1 MNCPK
6 CHQHVDDDLSFC
18 THCGEPVKSGLNID
32 ADLVFSEKEAPPT
45 DQRNGAKIVL
55 IIIAVL
61 IVCVGAVA
69 VFVVMRQNDHTS
81 SAQAQTTTTQET
93 SGAATG
99 AATESGNADIKT
111 IEVPTIAPPE
121 TFVPETTIPETTV
134 QPTTAAPTLEA
145 RLEDYARSSG
155 MVEILRQAADANTT
169 ISVKGEENALR
180 ARYRVN
186 LDSTAGEN
194 NEYFETLPDAY
205 DALCAQLDGTVYDM
219 NQQDGISNAVLE
231 IYVFDNSGR
240 QVYRNTVD

>member
-69 VFVVMRQNDHTS
+69 VFVVMRQNDH
-81 SAQAQTTTTQET
+81 
-93 SGAATG
+93 
-99 AATESGNADIKT
+99 
-111 IEVPTIAPPE
+111 VPTIAPPE

-134 QPTTAAPTLEA
+134 QPTTAAPTMEDM
-145 RLEDYARSSG
+145 LEDYARSSG

-194 NEYFETLPDAY
+194 NEYFD

-240 QVYRNTVD
+240 QVYGNTVD

>member
-69 VFVVMRQNDHTS
+69 VFVVMRQNDHAS
-81 SAQAQTTTTQET
+81 SAQAQATTTQEA

-134 QPTTAAPTLEA
+134 QPTTAAPTMEDM
-145 RLEDYARSSG
+145 LEDYARAACA
-155 MVEILRQAADANTT
+155 LPRQF
-169 ISVKGEENALR
+169 GFHR
-180 ARYRVN
+180 R
-186 LDSTAGEN
+186 
-194 NEYFETLPDAY
+194 
-205 DALCAQLDGTVYDM
+205 
-219 NQQDGISNAVLE
+219 
-231 IYVFDNSGR
+231 
-240 QVYRNTVD
+240 